1 MTRFPLRALPRAA
14 ALAFAGATSFL
25 PLAVHAQSTAQS
37 SAESSVNGAL
47 DPVVVTGTREAQ
59 SLRSAISD
67 IALIDNKT
75 LRDSGVTTIE
85 DALQRF
91 GGLQMLKNG
100 GPGHASGYLL
110 RGVGTNSTVV
120 LVDGVRV
127 GSASLG
133 QASFE
138 ALSIDQIDRI
148 EVLRGPASGL
158 YGADAVGG
166 VIQIFTKRGQ
176 GPFNLTA
183 NAAVGEYGSRDLSVG
198 VSGEQA
204 GFDYAAS
211 IGRETSDGASVI
223 RPNDSFGNYNPDDD
237 GFGRTVATGRVG
249 FTPAKG
255 HRIGLSATYS
265 KLNSQY
271 DSSNF
276 LPDFNSDAT
285 PDFRNHLKTSVLA
298 ADYRGELS
306 ALWTT
311 SLQVARSTDDSD
323 SGSPGFMSR
332 YKTERDQITW
342 QNTLHVARGQ
352 QVVVAYEHLKDRVE
366 TDNYIGS
373 PKRTN
378 KAVFAGYTGEFGPAA
393 IEASLR
399 SDDNSAYGTNTTGGI
414 GASYA
419 LSSSLKVRALAG
431 TTFRAPT
438 YNDLYFPGYG
448 VSTLQPEKGRSVEV
462 GLNWASANS
471 SAGVTVYR
479 NKVRNLIG
487 YQPIVNGT
495 ECPAGYQYG
504 CAGNTSRA
512 TLQGVTL
519 DGAHRLGN
527 LKLRAT
533 VDFLDATDDDTGSR
547 LIRRAAHQ
555 ESVSADYDTGVWSVG
570 SSLVFVGARPDGGQL
585 GGYGTVDVRAAWRFL
600 PQWRLEAKVLNVGD
614 RDVQP
619 VRDYQALGRQAWIG
633 VRYDMKGF

>member
-14 ALAFAGATSFL
+14 ALVFAGASSFL
-25 PLAVHAQSTAQS
+25 PVLAQAQS
-37 SAESSVNGAL
+37 STDSAL
-47 DPVVVTGTREAQ
+47 DPVVVTGTRETQ
-59 SLRSAISD
+59 SLRNAVAD

-110 RGVGTNSTVV
+110 RGVGTSSTVV

-133 QASFE
+133 QAAFE
-138 ALSIDQIDRI
+138 ALSVDQIDRI

-176 GPFNLTA
+176 GAFNLTA
-183 NAAVGEYGSRDLSVG
+183 NAQLGEYDSRDGSLG
-198 VSGEQA
+198 ITGEQA

-211 IGRETSDGASVI
+211 IGRETSRGVSAI
-223 RPNDSFGNYNPDDD
+223 RPNDQFGNYNPDND
-237 GFGRTVATGRVG
+237 GFKRTVATGRLG
-249 FTPAKG
+249 FTPAQG
-255 HRIGLSATYS
+255 HRVGVSATYS

-276 LPDFNSDAT
+276 LPDFSQDPT
-285 PDFRNHLKTSVLA
+285 PDFRNHLKTSVVS

-306 ALWTT
+306 SLWTT
-311 SLQVARSTDDSD
+311 SLQVARNVDDSD

-342 QNTLHVARGQ
+342 QNTLHLAPGQ
-352 QVVVAYEHLKDRVE
+352 QAIVAYEHLKDRVE
-366 TDNYIGS
+366 TVSYVGS

-378 KAVFAGYTGEFGPAA
+378 KAVFAGYTGQFGPAA
-393 IEASLR
+393 VEASLR
-399 SDDNSAYGTNTTGGI
+399 SDDNSAYGTNTTGGV

-419 LSSSLKVRALAG
+419 LSSSLKLRASAG
-431 TTFRAPT
+431 TSFRAPT
-438 YNDLYFPGYG
+438 FNDLYFPGYG
-448 VSTLQPEKGRSVEV
+448 IATIQPEKGRSFEL
-462 GLNWASANS
+462 GLNWASAS
-471 SAGVTVYR
+471 TSAGVTAYR

-487 YQPIVNGT
+487 YNPDPNGT
-495 ECPAGYQYG
+495 DCPAGYFG

-512 TLQGVTL
+512 TLKGVTL

-527 LKLRAT
+527 LQLRAA
-533 VDFLDATDDDTGSR
+533 VDFLDAKDDDTGAR
-547 LIRRAAHQ
+547 LARRAAHQ
-555 ESVSADYDTGVWSVG
+555 ETLSADYSTGVWSVG
-570 SSLVFVGARPDGGQL
+570 STLVFVGARPDGGARL
-585 GGYGTVDVRAAWRFL
+585 GGYGTVDLRAAWRFM

-619 VRDYQALGRQAWIG
+619 VRDYQALGRQAWVG

>member
-14 ALAFAGATSFL
+14 ALAFAGASSFL
-25 PLAVHAQSTAQS
+25 PLVVHAQAAAS
-37 SAESSVNGAL
+37 GAL

-59 SLRSAISD
+59 PPRSAISD
-67 IALIDNKT
+67 IALIDHQT
-75 LRDSGVTTIE
+75 LRDSGVTTVE

-91 GGLQMLKNG
+91 AGLQVLKNG
-100 GPGHASGYLL
+100 GPGHAAGYLL
-110 RGVGTNSTVV
+110 RGTSTNSTVV

-166 VIQIFTKRGQ
+166 VIQIFTKRGR
-176 GPFNLTA
+176 GAFNLTA
-183 NAAVGEYGSRDLSVG
+183 NAAVGEYGSSDASLG

-211 IGRETSDGASVI
+211 IGRERSDGVSTV

-237 GFGRTVATGRVG
+237 GFRRTVATGRLG
-249 FTPAKG
+249 FTPAQG
-255 HRIGLSATYS
+255 HRLGVSATYS

-276 LPDFNSDAT
+276 LPDFTSDAT
-285 PDFRNHLKTSVLA
+285 PDFRNHLKTSVVS

-342 QNTLHVARGQ
+342 QNTLHLAPGQ
-352 QVVVAYEHLKDRVE
+352 QLVAAYEHLKDRVE
-366 TDNYIGS
+366 TVNYVGS

-419 LSSSLKVRALAG
+419 LSSSLKLRALAG

-448 VSTLQPEKGRSVEV
+448 VSTLAPEKGRSLEI
-462 GLNWASANS
+462 GMNWASATS

-487 YQPIVNGT
+487 YQPIIDGT
-495 ECPAGYQYG
+495 ECPAGYDYG

-512 TLQGVTL
+512 TLKGVTL
-519 DGAHRLGN
+519 DGAHRLGD

-533 VDFLDATDDDTGSR
+533 IDFLDAKDDTTGAR
-547 LIRRAAHQ
+547 LARRAAHQ
-555 ESVSADYDTGVWSVG
+555 ESLSADYDTGVWSVG
-570 SSLVFVGARPDGGQL
+570 SSLVFVGSRPDAGRL
-585 GGYGTVDVRAAWRFL
+585 GGYGTLDLRAAWRFL
-600 PQWRLEAKVLNVGD
+600 PQWRLEAKLLNVGD

-619 VRDYQALGRQAWIG
+619 VRDYQALGRQAWVG